1 MGEAETQ
8 WWSARGRDEFCAGT
22 RIVREGGEG
31 GVVASR
37 YPQENKEGSIK
48 MHIKKKKKKK
58 TLFSFGRGRVLRRG
72 SHFFGSELRAGSRKR
87 RRRRHKMKGW
97 PRSVELSLLS
107 RGASLLEGF
116 VCRWAFV
123 LRVPCAFT
131 G

>member
-48 MHIKKKKKKK
+48 MHIKKKKKSCSALVVGGCSGADR
-58 TLFSFGRGRVLRRG
+58 TFSDQSFGQVPGRGG
-72 SHFFGSELRAGSRKR
+72 EEDTK
-87 RRRRHKMKGW
+87 
-97 PRSVELSLLS
+97 
-107 RGASLLEGF
+107 
-116 VCRWAFV
+116 
-123 LRVPCAFT
+123 
-131 G
+131 